1 MIPHDT
7 YQPRWASPSRGI
19 SVSRHPSPPLPVT
32 VGKLKGCTGN
42 PAVHHSVTLI
52 LAATGMHVKQ
62 KVLPKI
68 VGTIDR
74 AKANEVA
81 EYV

>member
-1 MIPHDT
+1 
-7 YQPRWASPSRGI
+7 
-19 SVSRHPSPPLPVT
+19 VT
-32 VGKLKGCTGN
+32 VGKPEGCIGK

-52 LAATGMHVKQ
+52 LVGTGMHVKQ
-62 KVLPKI
+62 KVLQEI

-74 AKANEVA
+74 AKANEMA